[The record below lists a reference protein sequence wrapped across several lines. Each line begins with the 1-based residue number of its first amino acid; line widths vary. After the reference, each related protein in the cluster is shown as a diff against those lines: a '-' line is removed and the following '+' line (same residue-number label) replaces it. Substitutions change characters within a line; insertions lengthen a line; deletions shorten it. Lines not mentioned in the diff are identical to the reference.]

1 MIEYIKVYQN
11 FLPDKEYTS
20 LACSIKQLHD
30 RICVDDNCS
39 YEYETIMRSRKIDKL
54 SNEVSFYKPYLKK
67 IINPD
72 CNMFFQDV
80 IFLRENKNG
89 IPVHID
95 SQLKDRMS
103 AIEADISY
111 TPICVNVFYVNVPD
125 DFKGGELVIGNTSIV
140 PTNNTLVEFSS
151 NLSHYVKPFYT
162 NSRRCM
168 LVTEQCKFDKHALV
182 LHGSKIEIPFTNNQI
197 KKDRYGNFE

>member
-39 YEYETIMRSRKIDKL
+39 YEYETIMRSRKIDK
-54 SNEVSFYKPYLKK
+54 
-67 IINPD
+67 
-72 CNMFFQDV
+72 
-80 IFLRENKNG
+80 
-89 IPVHID
+89 
-95 SQLKDRMS
+95 S

-168 LVTEQCKFDKHALV
+168 LVTEQYKFDKHALV
-182 LHGSKIEIPFTNNQI
+182 LHGSKIEIPFTNNEI